1 MKWIL
6 SGVLVLG
13 LFIAW
18 LINMDYL
25 FSNQPPSSGEGKMTL
40 LQTTINKC
48 TNVAEQ
54 AAAHLPEALPFQR
67 LEKIGRQARVMRLCM
82 GDNGF
87 EQSDAWTSYAQPVAN
102 ANAHAEGISVNEAF
116 ENLRRQHMTLLSPLA
131 GAPSYWISKK

>member
-6 SGVLVLG
+6 SGALVLG

-25 FSNQPPSSGEGKMTL
+25 FYSQSPSSSENKKTV
-40 LQTTINKC
+40 LQTTINQC
-48 TNVAEQ
+48 TNIAEK

-87 EQSDAWTSYAQPVAN
+87 EQSDAWTSYAQPLAKAN
-102 ANAHAEGISVNEAF
+102 AQTEGISVNEAF
-116 ENLRRQHMTLLSPLA
+116 ENLRRQHMILLSPLV
-131 GAPSYWISKK
+131 GVPSYWISKK